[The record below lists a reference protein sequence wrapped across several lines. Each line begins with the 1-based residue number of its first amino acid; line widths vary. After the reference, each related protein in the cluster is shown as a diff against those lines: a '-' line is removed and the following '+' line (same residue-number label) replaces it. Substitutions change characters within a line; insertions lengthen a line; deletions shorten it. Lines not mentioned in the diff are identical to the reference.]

1 MNWDK
6 YTTTMAWAT
15 NTSSEYVKR
24 AAEDLIKNL
33 NYRKR
38 VTLDSPL
45 PPVTWDSYDFRID
58 DKLKYS
64 IDDKSKEEIMDYTA
78 CYKEKKEMLFPE
90 MDWYEP
96 SRMTNYYFR
105 IPVEM
110 RIDGRK
116 LRNDPTQFRPDI
128 KKIIFN
134 DPATIILWNDG
145 TKTVVKC
152 GPDDA
157 YDPEKGYV
165 MCLLKRFCGNDTAMF
180 HKFLKYGMKN
190 YIPEEKN
197 CSASTDEW
205 PSPKRL
211 RNAGLTDEEIS
222 MIYDMR
228 VMKEAKDDG
237 KSV

>member
-1 MNWDK
+1 MTWDEAI
-6 YTTTMAWAT
+6 TTTGLAT
-15 NTSSEYVKR
+15 NTSTEYVKR
-24 AAEDLIKNL
+24 AAEDLVRYL
-33 NYRKR
+33 GYRKR

-45 PPVTWDSYDFRID
+45 PPVTWDTCTAMAEKWDQVEKFNKTLCDGWGFDPSNGTLV
-58 DKLKYS
+58 KLEHN
-64 IDDKSKEEIMDYTA
+64 KEEIMDYSA

-90 MDWYEP
+90 MDWYQP
-96 SRMTNYYFR
+96 DRMTNYYFR
-105 IPVEM
+105 MPVEM

-152 GPDDA
+152 GPDDV

-190 YIPEEKN
+190 YI
-197 CSASTDEW
+197 
-205 PSPKRL
+205 L
-211 RNAGLTDEEIS
+211 
-222 MIYDMR
+222 
-228 VMKEAKDDG
+228 KEVPADDQKDDKVPESG
-237 KSV
+237 ETDKKED